1 MYLIVGLGNPEEEYS
16 KTRHN
21 MGFNAINKIAE
32 QYGIKVTKNKFQ
44 GLYES
49 ALIEGEKVILLKPQ
63 TYMNLSGNSV
73 KEFVDFYKISKEEIL
88 VIYDDMDIEPGK
100 IKIRKKGSAGGHNGM
115 KSIVSMLGTE
125 EFTRIRIGIGRPEH
139 NGDDINYVIGSIPEE
154 EIPKLEE
161 GVEKAKKAVIEILKN
176 GVDSAMNKLNYK
188 GKDMIELIVNKS
200 NDTKI
205 IAAVENGKLVEIYEE
220 NEQSQKARNEGNI
233 YIGIV
238 KDIVPGMQAAFVD
251 IGTEKNSFIH
261 VKDVVPQ
268 VDEKIEKRIDKKIK
282 DVVKSGEKILIQ
294 IQKDSNEKK
303 GARTSTHIKLTGKYV
318 ILMPNTNIVTISQ
331 KIENDK
337 ERERL
342 LEIVKKVLPENTGA
356 IVRTAALKKN
366 GEEIEKDLNQL
377 VEKWK
382 KIKAKFDK
390 APNKPQL
397 LFKSPSFLEKLILD
411 LPENKIEKI
420 EVNEQKEYEKIRKML
435 NDINEKISLELS
447 ENIFEKYELEKQI
460 EKTKQRKIW
469 LNCGGFI
476 TIDQTEALVAIDVNS
491 GKFTGKN
498 TLEETV
504 YKVNYE
510 ATIEIAKQ
518 LRLRDIGGIII
529 IDYIDMQKQENKEK
543 IEKLLKESLKQDRAK
558 TQVEGFTK
566 LNLMELT
573 RKHICSH
580 NS

>member
-1 MYLIVGLGNPEEEYS
+1 
-16 KTRHN
+16 
-21 MGFNAINKIAE
+21 
-32 QYGIKVTKNKFQ
+32 
-44 GLYES
+44 
-49 ALIEGEKVILLKPQ
+49 
-63 TYMNLSGNSV
+63 
-73 KEFVDFYKISKEEIL
+73 
-88 VIYDDMDIEPGK
+88 
-100 IKIRKKGSAGGHNGM
+100 
-115 KSIVSMLGTE
+115 
-125 EFTRIRIGIGRPEH
+125 
-139 NGDDINYVIGSIPEE
+139 
-154 EIPKLEE
+154 
-161 GVEKAKKAVIEILKN
+161 
-176 GVDSAMNKLNYK
+176 
-188 GKDMIELIVNKS
+188 MIELIVNKS

-420 EVNEQKEYEKIRKML
+420 EVNEQKEYEEIRKML
-435 NDINEKISLELS
+435 NDVNEKISLELN

-491 GKFTGKN
+491 GKFTGKS

>member
-1 MYLIVGLGNPEEEYS
+1 
-16 KTRHN
+16 
-21 MGFNAINKIAE
+21 
-32 QYGIKVTKNKFQ
+32 
-44 GLYES
+44 
-49 ALIEGEKVILLKPQ
+49 
-63 TYMNLSGNSV
+63 
-73 KEFVDFYKISKEEIL
+73 
-88 VIYDDMDIEPGK
+88 
-100 IKIRKKGSAGGHNGM
+100 
-115 KSIVSMLGTE
+115 
-125 EFTRIRIGIGRPEH
+125 
-139 NGDDINYVIGSIPEE
+139 
-154 EIPKLEE
+154 
-161 GVEKAKKAVIEILKN
+161 
-176 GVDSAMNKLNYK
+176 
-188 GKDMIELIVNKS
+188 MIELIVNKS

-420 EVNEQKEYEKIRKML
+420 EVNEQKEYEEIRKML
-435 NDINEKISLELS
+435 NDVNEKISLELS

-491 GKFTGKN
+491 GKFTGKS

-580 NS
+580 KE

>member
-1 MYLIVGLGNPEEEYS
+1 
-16 KTRHN
+16 
-21 MGFNAINKIAE
+21 
-32 QYGIKVTKNKFQ
+32 
-44 GLYES
+44 
-49 ALIEGEKVILLKPQ
+49 
-63 TYMNLSGNSV
+63 
-73 KEFVDFYKISKEEIL
+73 
-88 VIYDDMDIEPGK
+88 
-100 IKIRKKGSAGGHNGM
+100 
-115 KSIVSMLGTE
+115 
-125 EFTRIRIGIGRPEH
+125 
-139 NGDDINYVIGSIPEE
+139 
-154 EIPKLEE
+154 
-161 GVEKAKKAVIEILKN
+161 
-176 GVDSAMNKLNYK
+176 
-188 GKDMIELIVNKS
+188 MIELIVNKS

-420 EVNEQKEYEKIRKML
+420 AVNEQKEYEEIRKML
-435 NDINEKISLELS
+435 NDVNEKISLELS

-491 GKFTGKN
+491 GKFTGKS

>member
-1 MYLIVGLGNPEEEYS
+1 
-16 KTRHN
+16 
-21 MGFNAINKIAE
+21 
-32 QYGIKVTKNKFQ
+32 
-44 GLYES
+44 
-49 ALIEGEKVILLKPQ
+49 
-63 TYMNLSGNSV
+63 
-73 KEFVDFYKISKEEIL
+73 
-88 VIYDDMDIEPGK
+88 
-100 IKIRKKGSAGGHNGM
+100 
-115 KSIVSMLGTE
+115 
-125 EFTRIRIGIGRPEH
+125 
-139 NGDDINYVIGSIPEE
+139 
-154 EIPKLEE
+154 
-161 GVEKAKKAVIEILKN
+161 
-176 GVDSAMNKLNYK
+176 
-188 GKDMIELIVNKS
+188 MIELIVNKS

-220 NEQSQKARNEGNI
+220 NEQRQKARNEGNI

-342 LEIVKKVLPENTGA
+342 LEIVKNVLPENTGA

-366 GEEIEKDLNQL
+366 GEEIEKDLKQL

-420 EVNEQKEYEKIRKML
+420 EVNEQKEYEEIRKML
-435 NDINEKISLELS
+435 NDINEKISLELN

-491 GKFTGKN
+491 GKFTGKS

>member
-1 MYLIVGLGNPEEEYS
+1 
-16 KTRHN
+16 
-21 MGFNAINKIAE
+21 
-32 QYGIKVTKNKFQ
+32 
-44 GLYES
+44 
-49 ALIEGEKVILLKPQ
+49 
-63 TYMNLSGNSV
+63 
-73 KEFVDFYKISKEEIL
+73 
-88 VIYDDMDIEPGK
+88 
-100 IKIRKKGSAGGHNGM
+100 
-115 KSIVSMLGTE
+115 
-125 EFTRIRIGIGRPEH
+125 
-139 NGDDINYVIGSIPEE
+139 
-154 EIPKLEE
+154 
-161 GVEKAKKAVIEILKN
+161 
-176 GVDSAMNKLNYK
+176 
-188 GKDMIELIVNKS
+188 MIELIVNKS

-342 LEIVKKVLPENTGA
+342 LEIVKNVLPENAGA

-366 GEEIEKDLNQL
+366 GEEIEKDLKQL

-420 EVNEQKEYEKIRKML
+420 EVNEQKEYEEIRKML
-435 NDINEKISLELS
+435 NDINEKISLELN

-491 GKFTGKN
+491 GKFTGKS

>member
-1 MYLIVGLGNPEEEYS
+1 
-16 KTRHN
+16 
-21 MGFNAINKIAE
+21 
-32 QYGIKVTKNKFQ
+32 
-44 GLYES
+44 
-49 ALIEGEKVILLKPQ
+49 
-63 TYMNLSGNSV
+63 
-73 KEFVDFYKISKEEIL
+73 
-88 VIYDDMDIEPGK
+88 
-100 IKIRKKGSAGGHNGM
+100 
-115 KSIVSMLGTE
+115 
-125 EFTRIRIGIGRPEH
+125 
-139 NGDDINYVIGSIPEE
+139 
-154 EIPKLEE
+154 
-161 GVEKAKKAVIEILKN
+161 
-176 GVDSAMNKLNYK
+176 
-188 GKDMIELIVNKS
+188 MIELIVNKS

-331 KIENDK
+331 KIENYK

-366 GEEIEKDLNQL
+366 DEEIEKDLNQL

-420 EVNEQKEYEKIRKML
+420 EVNEQKEYEEIRKML
-435 NDINEKISLELS
+435 NDVNEKISLELS

-491 GKFTGKN
+491 GKFTGKS

>member
-1 MYLIVGLGNPEEEYS
+1 
-16 KTRHN
+16 
-21 MGFNAINKIAE
+21 
-32 QYGIKVTKNKFQ
+32 
-44 GLYES
+44 
-49 ALIEGEKVILLKPQ
+49 
-63 TYMNLSGNSV
+63 
-73 KEFVDFYKISKEEIL
+73 
-88 VIYDDMDIEPGK
+88 
-100 IKIRKKGSAGGHNGM
+100 
-115 KSIVSMLGTE
+115 
-125 EFTRIRIGIGRPEH
+125 
-139 NGDDINYVIGSIPEE
+139 
-154 EIPKLEE
+154 
-161 GVEKAKKAVIEILKN
+161 
-176 GVDSAMNKLNYK
+176 
-188 GKDMIELIVNKS
+188 MIELIVNKS

-294 IQKDSNEKK
+294 IKKDSNEKK

-342 LEIVKKVLPENTGA
+342 LKIVKKVLPENTGA

-420 EVNEQKEYEKIRKML
+420 EVNEQKEYEEIRKML

-491 GKFTGKN
+491 GKFTGKS